1 MGNIACLP
9 IDLMILRLVLFKYIL
24 DISGCRFE
32 FEIPRSRNF
41 KLKTST
47 ERTPHPTPAF
57 PATTAGGSEGEVHRF
72 STVYYNFSKYRFSHN
87 FYYTRY
93 HSGGEITLKKYTYF
107 YFL

>member
-24 DISGCRFE
+24 KVIGCGFE

-57 PATTAGGSEGEVHRF
+57 PATTAGGSEGEV
-72 STVYYNFSKYRFSHN
+72 YRFPTDSHN

-93 HSGGEITLKKYTYF
+93 YSGGG
-107 YFL
+107 

>member
-24 DISGCRFE
+24 KVIGCGFE

-47 ERTPHPTPAF
+47 ERTPHPTLPF
-57 PATTAGGSEGEVHRF
+57 PPPQPGGVRGRCTASLLCIAIF
-72 STVYYNFSKYRFSHN
+72 QNSTLTLTIFTIPTIIRG
-87 FYYTRY
+87 
-93 HSGGEITLKKYTYF
+93 GGEYL
-107 YFL
+107 